1 MKEKNMK
8 RTISLWLGLPAA
20 AGLLAFALLPALAQT
35 STTPTEPTA
44 PKASTKPTGKIHG
57 RVIGPT
63 GEITAAGTVSLSSDG
78 GLTTKYSFQVSETG
92 DYSGTASPGT
102 YTLVFRAPNTPA
114 NKVVD
119 QLDGVKVVVGQDVVQ
134 DIDMSR
140 KAFLDKLTPEQKKQ
154 IEELKT
160 KNAEVLK
167 SNAVIKN
174 LNADILAASQD
185 FKDADAARA
194 TATQALGATASKS
207 DVDAKE
213 AELKAAKYTE
223 VETLMQKDTAAK
235 PDASILWA
243 DLGQAQV
250 GLKKYDQAEV
260 SYKKALELEAASK
273 KPIMDV
279 QGLSNAGLG
288 EIYARTGKVPEA
300 NAAYDAAAKINPT
313 HASVYLKNEAVIFYQ
328 MNNPAA
334 QAAAADEAI
343 KADPTSALAYYLK
356 GNGLIANTTVDPK
369 TQKLIS
375 PPGCMEAYQKYLELA
390 PDGPYVPEVKSILTS
405 FGQKIATTYKAG
417 KTK

>member
-1 MKEKNMK
+1 MK
-8 RTISLWLGLPAA
+8 RTNLLWLGLPAA
-20 AGLLAFALLPALAQT
+20 AGLLALALLPALAQT
-35 STTPTEPTA
+35 NTTPTEQTTT
-44 PKASTKPTGKIHG
+44 KSTKPMGNIHG

-63 GEITAAGTVSLSSDG
+63 GEITAAGTVGLSNDG
-78 GLTTKYSFQVSETG
+78 GLTTKYTFQVSETG
-92 DYSGTASPGT
+92 DYSGAASPGT
-102 YTLVFRAPNTPA
+102 YTLIFRAPNTPA

-119 QLDGVKVVVGQDVVQ
+119 QIDNVKIVVNQDVVQ
-134 DIDMSR
+134 DVDMSR
-140 KAFLDKLTPEQKKQ
+140 KAYIDKLTPEQKKQ
-154 IEELKT
+154 IDEIKT
-160 KNAEVLK
+160 RNAEVLK

-174 LNADILAASQD
+174 LNADILAAAQD
-185 FKDADAARA
+185 FRDADAARA
-194 TATQALGATASKS
+194 TATQTLGATASKS
-207 DVDAKE
+207 DIDAKE
-213 AELKAAKYTE
+213 AELKAAKYTA
-223 VETLMQKDTAAK
+223 VESLMKNDTAAK

-250 GLKKYDQAEV
+250 GLKKYDEAEA

-288 EIYARTGKVPEA
+288 EIYARTGKVAEA

-313 HASVYLKNEAVIFYQ
+313 HAAVYLKNEAVIFYQ

-356 GNGLIANTTVDPK
+356 GNGLIPNTSVDPK
-369 TQKLIS
+369 TQKLVA

-390 PDGPYVPEVKSILTS
+390 PDGLYAPEVKSILTS
-405 FGQKIATTYKAG
+405 FGQKLPTTYKAG
-417 KTK
+417 KVK